1 MENIARRERPRSINR
16 VDNVIGLFPG
26 MVPNFSQQ
34 KTSMS
39 LHVSAARAELA
50 SFETRLANLG
60 IDLCVSDETLGEIV
74 KADCDPKY
82 GARAVQ
88 KTIEMVIEY
97 PLSKA
102 VLKGKF
108 ASKDTINVLWRDG
121 VIAFEK

>member
-1 MENIARRERPRSINR
+1 MENIARRETPRSINR

-26 MVPNFSQQ
+26 LTPNFNQQ
-34 KTSMS
+34 KPSMS
-39 LHVSAARAELA
+39 LAVSAARAELA

-60 IDLCVSDETLGEIV
+60 IRISVSDETLAEIV
-74 KADCDPKY
+74 KADCDPRY

-108 ASKDTINVLWRDG
+108 ASKDTVNVLLRDG

>member
-1 MENIARRERPRSINR
+1 MENIARRERPRNINR

-26 MVPNFSQQ
+26 LTPNFSQE

-39 LHVSAARAELA
+39 LTVSAARAELA

-60 IDLCVSDETLGEIV
+60 IRISVSDETLAEIV

-82 GARAVQ
+82 GARPVQ

-108 ASKDTINVLWRDG
+108 VSKDTINVLLRDG

>member
-1 MENIARRERPRSINR
+1 MENIARKERSHNMNR

-26 MVPNFSQQ
+26 LTPNFSQQ

-39 LHVSAARAELA
+39 LTVSAARAELA

-60 IDLCVSDETLGEIV
+60 IRINVSDETLAEIV
-74 KADCDPKY
+74 KADCDPRY

-108 ASKDTINVLWRDG
+108 ASKDTVNVLLRDG